1 MTCIFLGIQ
10 NFQYSLDGIKKTVL
24 TVDYDMKLKSYKN
37 CLHANDNRFI
47 DGVNKNNCEHQGIT
61 VFILKSYIHS
71 MLYITQIMTHFY

>member
-37 CLHANDNRFI
+37 CLHA
-47 DGVNKNNCEHQGIT
+47 
-61 VFILKSYIHS
+61 
-71 MLYITQIMTHFY
+71 MTTG